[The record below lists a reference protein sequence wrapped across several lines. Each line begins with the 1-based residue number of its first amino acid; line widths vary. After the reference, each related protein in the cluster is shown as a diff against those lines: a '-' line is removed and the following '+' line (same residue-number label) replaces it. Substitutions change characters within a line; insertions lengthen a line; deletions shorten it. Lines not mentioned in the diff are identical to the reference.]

1 MRDKF
6 VFSVMIYGA
15 ISQLSE
21 PDFVS
26 VMDAVLKYGFDGKRT
41 QFSDPRLEAL
51 MVLIEAIIDIDNVEV
66 EEVSCG

>member
-41 QFSDPRLEAL
+41 
-51 MVLIEAIIDIDNVEV
+51 
-66 EEVSCG
+66 